1 MRSAKLVGVAQPV
14 ACCEEVGGVGR
25 RREIAQRRMRSTP
38 IVIIGPF
45 SDPRSGMI
53 EAEEQA
59 LIEKLGLRQQ
69 AHQFVT

>member
-25 RREIAQRRMRSTP
+25 GREIAQRRMRSTP

-59 LIEKLGLRQQ
+59 LIEKLGFRQQ